1 MAISSDLERLLARW
15 LPRQRWMPAL
25 GGSVGEEPDIT
36 PLSVARIAEV
46 SDDDAGTVQCLLVV
60 LTVRGPRRHTRL
72 CVPLSIRTVEDYSL
86 RSHLVG
92 VVDDLLLGKSYVYDG
107 AADPVFVLALADAI
121 VDGHA
126 TADEQL
132 QTFRAGDEL
141 PDADPEQARGSAP
154 EPDASLLE
162 RASEHRFRRTD
173 GLGSES
179 RVEIDG
185 PAGVFALTILREIG
199 AVNPPAVRYP
209 LALTAGE
216 SASVHPAVGWSQTRW
231 FDDTDLTTIA
241 APFALLSHA
250 LPASRRAWRAAVETA
265 LQVDS
270 GSVGSFNRQASTLGT
285 VVGGLHVDL
294 GTEFGRVRSEGE
306 PTRRLIRKWRERI
319 DWAISRAPGALGSME
334 QRLRE
339 HADSLDDIDS
349 LGPLQRIHGELTLDH
364 ITVGTAEGPRVI
376 SFAVT
381 PDEPRP
387 VEIDLVAM
395 LRSIDYAAGYAWLQR
410 TGSLAEGE
418 PRIRALAIQGLE
430 DTELRDDY
438 LAAPEHLW
446 CRQTAN
452 SFLSGYGHALGE
464 TKSVTDPL
472 LRAAL
477 IDRLL
482 VEVVSE
488 MRDRP
493 AWLIVPLA
501 ALAATLGDSHQ
512 AELSVGGRS
521 VDAGPAVEGSD
532 SEGSDSEGSASE
544 DMFGSPA
551 GAAPDDDGAAGDV
564 SIAEVAEGAD
574 ILPSRS
580 AVEDDRIGTRRHRS
594 AEGSTEGSTERS
606 TEESTNEFA
615 EEPAEEA
622 PAAEEA
628 PLSEDVTAVEDA
640 TAEDAATDELAD
652 VTVVTEEPTEDE
664 WAAKFSVPPKPDR
677 LPPGMTLSS
686 PAKAGDSDEDQDED
700 LDADEALDEDGAG
713 EDEPDSAVPPRS
725 ARDSRGVAD

>member
-1 MAISSDLERLLARW
+1 
-15 LPRQRWMPAL
+15 
-25 GGSVGEEPDIT
+25 
-36 PLSVARIAEV
+36 
-46 SDDDAGTVQCLLVV
+46 
-60 LTVRGPRRHTRL
+60 
-72 CVPLSIRTVEDYSL
+72 
-86 RSHLVG
+86 
-92 VVDDLLLGKSYVYDG
+92 
-107 AADPVFVLALADAI
+107 
-121 VDGHA
+121 
-126 TADEQL
+126 
-132 QTFRAGDEL
+132 
-141 PDADPEQARGSAP
+141 
-154 EPDASLLE
+154 
-162 RASEHRFRRTD
+162 
-173 GLGSES
+173 
-179 RVEIDG
+179 
-185 PAGVFALTILREIG
+185 
-199 AVNPPAVRYP
+199 
-209 LALTAGE
+209 
-216 SASVHPAVGWSQTRW
+216 
-231 FDDTDLTTIA
+231 
-241 APFALLSHA
+241 
-250 LPASRRAWRAAVETA
+250 
-265 LQVDS
+265 
-270 GSVGSFNRQASTLGT
+270 
-285 VVGGLHVDL
+285 
-294 GTEFGRVRSEGE
+294 
-306 PTRRLIRKWRERI
+306 
-319 DWAISRAPGALGSME
+319 ME

-532 SEGSDSEGSASE
+532 SEGSASE

-580 AVEDDRIGTRRHRS
+580 AVEDDRVGDVEGIALRRAPGGPPSAPQRNPRTNSRKNLRRKLQQRRKPHCQRTLQPWRTRQRK
-594 AEGSTEGSTERS
+594 T
-606 TEESTNEFA
+606 
-615 EEPAEEA
+615 
-622 PAAEEA
+622 
-628 PLSEDVTAVEDA
+628 
-640 TAEDAATDELAD
+640 
-652 VTVVTEEPTEDE
+652 
-664 WAAKFSVPPKPDR
+664 
-677 LPPGMTLSS
+677 LPRTSS
-686 PAKAGDSDEDQDED
+686 QT
-700 LDADEALDEDGAG
+700 
-713 EDEPDSAVPPRS
+713 
-725 ARDSRGVAD
+725 SRW